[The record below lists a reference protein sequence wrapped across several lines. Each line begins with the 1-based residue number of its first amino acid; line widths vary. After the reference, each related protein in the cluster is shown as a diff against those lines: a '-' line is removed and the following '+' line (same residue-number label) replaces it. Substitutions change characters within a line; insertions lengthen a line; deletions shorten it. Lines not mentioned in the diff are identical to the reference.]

1 MTTLTGSP
9 TREARNNVFLDRYVQ
24 NLSPE
29 KALKPFSPSKL
40 NSSNNLRNYLKPSG
54 LAPSNKE
61 NVERTPPSTP
71 SKKYQVQLNNK
82 NSGASSFGL
91 SFDMSSLSKDEKAYY
106 EFLCRVGE
114 VKRWIE
120 AVIEQK
126 LPSEL
131 DLCVGDCL
139 RNGVYLALL
148 TQKIN
153 PDLAPTV
160 FPAGEKLQFK
170 HTQNINTFFSLVD
183 HVGLPESFR
192 FELQDLYNKK
202 DLPQVFETLYILI
215 TIITKKW
222 PLKTPPLQS
231 LSGELSF
238 SKEELKRCKRAWPRI
253 RDFKSLNVSP
263 MNSPV
268 AKKPGPEL
276 KGGLIKD
283 FKSPDKNEID
293 RNPAIQTPTQK
304 SQSIQYPELS
314 PVSEVQSL
322 FASPGSSVRSAKASA
337 SRFETLGTR
346 GEEVLSNAPLLE
358 YSPSKNVSLSYY
370 SPSISK
376 YLTYDTDYYRLRS
389 RAREDD
395 LDYYQ
400 SFKYGPLDYSPK
412 RKQRMTE
419 TEFLDSV
426 IQLQSLSRSVNLR
439 FQLQIQRNLL
449 KIFGKE
455 IVYLQSCIRAKRMRS
470 IPYLRLI
477 DQKSLEC
484 LKNLQAVLHGL
495 EARKSLDMCKFKL
508 LKHEG
513 SLLKF
518 QSVCKAKTSRK
529 RTRVLLHG
537 IKFTRPDLVHFQAFL
552 RGKLQRT
559 SDKRP
564 SLLSSDLACLQQLQA
579 ICAGKVVR
587 NRQPNLQSELGEAS
601 RIICQLQS
609 HAKGHLQRFLFK
621 TLLGSLGDYETPISR
636 LCGCIRGKKK
646 RYSMKDALYGEHE
659 DLQTLLHL
667 QAITRGILVRYTLD
681 LVDDIIEINNLREM
695 QATLRGHK
703 FRMKLRER
711 SSLFRRN
718 IRSVVLIQSKIRM
731 FLQRS
736 AYLDVMHCPNPSLWS
751 VRKFSYLLN
760 GIGTIEQ
767 EQNRLEGC
775 QAQLDSE
782 NSRKEKLES
791 EIRKQMDMLEVLES
805 HHLNPDYVSDSS
817 ALAVPKHTF
826 PAFEKLFYLLQV
838 DPSYWKLMYSKDPEF
853 TVRNVYV
860 TFSTVNQKMGER
872 EKALFMRLLAEI
884 LQQDMSEARSV
895 RQFLQN
901 TDAAWIN
908 LLRLFLH
915 KEYSDIFTLFLP
927 LLKYLADPKIQF
939 ESNPST
945 IFKELHGFLPPTN
958 VSAVEDEKTSAKF
971 IQNLRHLWHSVELI
985 AMLFSKKMAKIPTEV
1000 RFICTKVFCSAADK
1014 NADEADMRRAISTV
1028 LVRCFCAEFLTQRS
1042 RYGFTESSNSDL
1054 DRKVEITLDA
1064 LMTVLSGSRFNNY
1077 YDPLNAYSRESNPQV
1092 RELLMNILL
1101 DPQYEHD
1108 GDAIIYKDMVST
1120 NPQLEILSEKV
1131 SAISSKFHENLVFFP
1146 NDDVIHEIL
1155 KTLPHY
1161 PLSNGRIVLDLA
1173 PNAYRFLVS
1182 DDKTRKLYDQ
1192 AKRAFVYMTQV
1203 EEISTDL
1210 YDLALSCVLPQ
1221 DEPRFE
1227 ALIAANSEIQRDP
1240 MIQSLT
1246 SRTYFE
1252 LKNVTL
1258 KKIHE
1263 LESLGILNPAGN
1275 RLQNFLN
1282 DIANTIKDPHYAV
1295 SYVIRELDI
1304 TKQTLHRIR
1313 QINKSLESE
1322 LVQQKKSIKR
1332 VFGNIQQSRSYV
1344 SHSKSTFGNLKDAY
1358 KKTHKKS
1365 SEMDGLR
1372 FKWTTRQLYEKGVI
1386 KNIAGEKLAEQKIK
1400 VFGSSGPQFPDVI
1413 FKMSTSDG
1421 IKFGI
1426 QMLDKRKGP
1435 EKKHQDCVD
1444 SFNLEE
1450 LLGAQV
1456 ESKLSSMKFFGGKVT
1471 VSSSALLSLVVS
1483 TFLH

>member
-9 TREARNNVFLDRYVQ
+9 TRSRNNAFLDRYVQ
-24 NLSPE
+24 SLSPE
-29 KALKPFSPSKL
+29 KPLKPFSPSKL
-40 NSSNNLRNYLKPSG
+40 NSSINLRNDLKVSAA
-54 LAPSNKE
+54 APSNKE
-61 NVERTPPSTP
+61 KVERTWSSTP
-71 SKKYQVQLNNK
+71 SKKYQVQLNST
-82 NSGASSFGL
+82 NSDPSTFGL

-120 AVIEQK
+120 TVTEQK

-131 DLCVGDCL
+131 DLCVGDGL

-215 TIITKKW
+215 TIISKKW

-231 LSGELSF
+231 LSGQLSF
-238 SKEELKRCKRAWPRI
+238 SKEHLQRCKRAWPRI

-268 AKKPGPEL
+268 ARKAGPAL
-276 KGGLIKD
+276 KSGLIED
-283 FKSPDKNEID
+283 FKIADKNEID
-293 RNPAIQTPTQK
+293 PEPAILTPIKK
-304 SQSIQYPELS
+304 SQSIAFPELS
-314 PVSEVQSL
+314 PTSEVRSL
-322 FASPGSSVRSAKASA
+322 FASPRSADRSARASPP
-337 SRFETLGTR
+337 RLETFGIR
-346 GEEVLSNAPLLE
+346 GEEVLSTTPLLE

-370 SPSISK
+370 SPSVSK

-400 SFKYGPLDYSPK
+400 SFKYGPFDYSPK

-455 IVYLQSCIRAKRMRS
+455 IIYLQSCIRANHMRS
-470 IPYLRLI
+470 APYLRLL
-477 DQKSLEC
+477 DQKCLESLR
-484 LKNLQAVLHGL
+484 NLQALLKGL
-495 EARKSLDMCKFKL
+495 DARKSLDICKFKL
-508 LKHEG
+508 LKQEG
-513 SLLKF
+513 ALLKF
-518 QSVCKAKTSRK
+518 QSVCKGDVLRK
-529 RTRVLLHG
+529 QTKILLDG
-537 IKFTRPDLVHFQAFL
+537 IEFTKSALVGFQALL
-552 RGKLQRT
+552 RGKLHRT
-559 SDKRP
+559 LDKRP
-564 SLLSSDLACLQQLQA
+564 SLLLSDLVGLQQLQA
-579 ICAGKVVR
+579 ICAGKAVR
-587 NRQPNLQSELGEAS
+587 KRQLNLEIELIQVS
-601 RIICQLQS
+601 HIICQLQS
-609 HAKGHLQRFLFK
+609 HVKGCLKGLAFK
-621 TLLGSLGDYETPISR
+621 PLLASVGKYEKSISR

-646 RYSMKDALYGEHE
+646 RFAMKDALCGEYE
-659 DLQTLLHL
+659 DLQIMLRL

-695 QATLRGHK
+695 QASLRGHK
-703 FRMKLRER
+703 LRIKLRER

-718 IRSVVLIQSKIRM
+718 IRSIVLIQSKIRM
-731 FLQRS
+731 FLLRN

-751 VRKFSYLLN
+751 VRKFTHLLN
-760 GIGTIEQ
+760 GIGTIEE

-782 NSRKEKLES
+782 NSRKENLES
-791 EIRKQMDMLEVLES
+791 EIRKQMDMLELLES
-805 HHLNPDYVSDSS
+805 YGLNPDYVTDSN
-817 ALAVPKHTF
+817 ALAIPKHKF

-860 TFSTVNQKMGER
+860 SFSTVNQKMGSR
-872 EKALFMRLLAEI
+872 EKALFIRLLAEI

-901 TDAAWIN
+901 TDAPWIK

-915 KEYSDIFTLFLP
+915 KEYPDIFTLFLP
-927 LLKYLADPKIQF
+927 LLKYLADPEIHF
-939 ESNPST
+939 ESNPSI
-945 IFKELHGFLPPTN
+945 IFKELHGFQPPTN
-958 VSAVEDEKTSAKF
+958 VSAVEDEKTSTTF
-971 IQNLRHLWHSVELI
+971 IQNLRNLWHSVELI
-985 AMLFSKKMAKIPTEV
+985 AMLFSKKVAKIPTEV

-1028 LVRCFCAEFLTQRS
+1028 LVRCFCAEYLTQRS
-1042 RYGFTESSNSDL
+1042 HYGFTESSYSNL
-1054 DRKVEITLDA
+1054 DRKIEITMDA

-1077 YDPLNAYSRESNPQV
+1077 YDPLNAYSKEINPQV
-1092 RELLMNILL
+1092 RELLMSTLL

-1108 GDAIIYKDMVST
+1108 GDAIIYHDMVSA

-1131 SAISSKFHENLVFFP
+1131 LTISSKFHENLLFFP

-1161 PLSNGRIVLDLA
+1161 AISNGRIVLDLA
-1173 PNAYRFLVS
+1173 PSAYRFLVS

-1221 DEPRFE
+1221 DEPHFE
-1227 ALIAANSEIQRDP
+1227 VLIAAHSEIQRDP
-1240 MIQSLT
+1240 MIQSLA
-1246 SRTYFE
+1246 SRSYFE
-1252 LKNVTL
+1252 LKNATL

-1263 LESLGILNPAGN
+1263 LESLGMLNPAGN

-1304 TKQTLHRIR
+1304 TKQTLLRIR
-1313 QINKSLESE
+1313 QINKGLESD

-1332 VFGNIQQSRSYV
+1332 VFGNIQQSRSYA
-1344 SHSKSTFGNLKDAY
+1344 SHNKSTFGNLKGAY
-1358 KKTHKKS
+1358 MKTHKKS
-1365 SEMDGLR
+1365 SEMEGLK
-1372 FKWTTRQLYEKGVI
+1372 FKWTTRQLYEKGVV
-1386 KNIAGEKLAEQKIK
+1386 KSIAGEKLAEQKVK
-1400 VFGSSGPQFPDVI
+1400 VFGSSGPQFPDII
-1413 FKMSTSDG
+1413 FKMATSDG
-1421 IKFGI
+1421 VKYGI
-1426 QMLDKRKGP
+1426 QLLDKRKGP
-1435 EKKHQDCVD
+1435 ERKHQDCVD

-1456 ESKLSSMKFFGGKVT
+1456 ESKLSNMKLFGGKVT
-1471 VSSSALLSLVVS
+1471 MSSSALLSLIVS

>member
-9 TREARNNVFLDRYVQ
+9 TRGTRNNAFLDRYVQ

-29 KALKPFSPSKL
+29 KPLKPLSPSKL
-40 NSSNNLRNYLKPSG
+40 NSSNNLRNYLKVPAVAS
-54 LAPSNKE
+54 KE

-71 SKKYQVQLNNK
+71 SKKYQVQLNST
-82 NSGASSFGL
+82 NSVKSTFGL
-91 SFDMSSLSKDEKAYY
+91 SCDMSNLSKDEKAYY

-120 AVIEQK
+120 AVTEQE
-126 LPSEL
+126 LPSEM
-131 DLCVGDCL
+131 DLCVGDSL

-238 SKEELKRCKRAWPRI
+238 SKEDLKRCKRAWPRI

-268 AKKPGPEL
+268 AKKTEPVL
-276 KGGLIKD
+276 KSGLIED
-283 FKSPDKNEID
+283 FKSPDKNETD
-293 RNPAIQTPTQK
+293 TNLAIQTPIQK
-304 SQSIQYPELS
+304 SRSIEFPELS
-314 PVSEVQSL
+314 PASEVQSL
-322 FASPGSSVRSAKASA
+322 FASPRSAVRSARASP
-337 SRFETLGTR
+337 SKLEIFGTG
-346 GEEVLSNAPLLE
+346 GEEMLSNAPLLE
-358 YSPSKNVSLSYY
+358 YSPSKSVNLSYY

-395 LDYYQ
+395 LNYYQ
-400 SFKYGPLDYSPK
+400 SFKYGPYDYSPK
-412 RKQRMTE
+412 RKQKMTE

-455 IVYLQSCIRAKRMRS
+455 IVYLQSCIRAQRIRDA
-470 IPYLRLI
+470 PYLRLL
-477 DQKSLEC
+477 DPKFLESLR
-484 LKNLQAVLHGL
+484 NLQALLNGL
-495 EARKSLDMCKFKL
+495 KARKSLDICKFKL

-513 SLLKF
+513 TLLKF
-518 QSVCKAKTSRK
+518 QSLCKGGVSRK
-529 RTRVLLHG
+529 HTKVLLHG
-537 IKFTRPDLVHFQAFL
+537 IQFTRPALVRFQALL

-559 SDKRP
+559 SGNQP
-564 SLLSSDLACLQQLQA
+564 SLLSTDLAGLQQLQA
-579 ICAGKVVR
+579 ICAGNVVR
-587 NRQPNLQSELGEAS
+587 KRQLNLQSELSETS
-601 RIICQLQS
+601 HIIRQLQS
-609 HAKGHLQRFLFK
+609 HAKGHLKRLLFT
-621 TLLGSLGDYETPISR
+621 TLLESLNKYETSTSR
-636 LCGCIRGKKK
+636 LCACIRGKTK
-646 RYSMKDALYGEHE
+646 RFSMKDALYEDYE
-659 DLQTLLHL
+659 DLQTLLRL

-695 QATLRGHK
+695 QASLRGHK
-703 FRMKLRER
+703 LRMKLRAR
-711 SSLFRRN
+711 SSMFRRN
-718 IRSVVLIQSKIRM
+718 IRSVVLVQSKIRM
-731 FLQRS
+731 FLQRN

-751 VRKFSYLLN
+751 VRKFSHLLN
-760 GIGTIEQ
+760 AIGTIEE

-782 NSRKEKLES
+782 NSRKEKLEN

-805 HHLNPDYVSDSS
+805 YHLNPDYVTDSS
-817 ALAVPKHTF
+817 ALAIPKHTF

-860 TFSTVNQKMGER
+860 TFSTVNQKMGNR
-872 EKALFMRLLAEI
+872 EKALFIRLLAEI

-901 TDAAWIN
+901 TDAPWIK

-915 KEYSDIFTLFLP
+915 KEYPEIFSLFLP
-927 LLKYLADPKIQF
+927 VLKYLADPEIQF
-939 ESNPST
+939 ENNPST

-958 VSAVEDEKTSAKF
+958 VSAVEDEKTSTKF
-971 IQNLRHLWHSVELI
+971 IQNLRSLWHSVELI
-985 AMLFSKKMAKIPTEV
+985 AMLFSKKVAKIPTEV

-1042 RYGFTESSNSDL
+1042 RYGFTEPSNSNL
-1054 DRKVEITLDA
+1054 DRKIEITIDA
-1064 LMTVLSGSRFNNY
+1064 LMTVLSGSKFNNY
-1077 YDPLNAYSRESNPQV
+1077 YDPLNAYSKEINPQV
-1092 RELLMNILL
+1092 RELLMSTLL

-1108 GDAIIYKDMVST
+1108 GDAIIYNDMVSA

-1131 SAISSKFHENLVFFP
+1131 LAISSKFHENLLFFP
-1146 NDDVIHEIL
+1146 NDDVIQEIL

-1161 PLSNGRIVLDLA
+1161 SLSNGRIVLDLA

-1227 ALIAANSEIQRDP
+1227 SLIAANNEIQRDP

-1263 LESLGILNPAGN
+1263 LESLGILNPTGN

-1304 TKQTLHRIR
+1304 TKQTLQRIR
-1313 QINKSLESE
+1313 QINKTLESE

-1332 VFGNIQQSRSYV
+1332 VFGTIQQSRSYV
-1344 SHSKSTFGNLKDAY
+1344 SHNKSTFGNLKDAY

-1365 SEMDGLR
+1365 SEMEGLK

-1386 KNIAGEKLAEQKIK
+1386 KSIAGEKLAEQKIK

-1426 QMLDKRKGP
+1426 QLLDKRKGP
-1435 EKKHQDCVD
+1435 ERKHQDCVD

-1450 LLGAQV
+1450 LLSAQV
-1456 ESKLSSMKFFGGKVT
+1456 ESKQSSMKFFGGKVT
-1471 VSSSALLSLVVS
+1471 VSSSGLLSLVVS